1 MRKIVRRIAVIRP
14 TQFSALK
21 TFHHPDEEE
30 ESGEDND
37 RYADDQQVIH
47 GGSLLL
53 PRGASIARRGAWLAA
68 GRTAII
74 KALIRGVNCCSH
86 GSHAAL
92 PAFLTDPMREPGGRG
107 TGPPGS

>member
-86 GSHAAL
+86 GSHAA
-92 PAFLTDPMREPGGRG
+92 PAQFLTDPMREPGGRG